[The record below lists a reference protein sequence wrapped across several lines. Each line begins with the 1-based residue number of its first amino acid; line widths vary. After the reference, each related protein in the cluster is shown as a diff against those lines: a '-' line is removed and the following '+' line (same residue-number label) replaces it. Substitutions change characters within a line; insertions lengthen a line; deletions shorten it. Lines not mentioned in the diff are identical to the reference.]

1 MSKIKKMISKL
12 RDIWF
17 LLGIISDS
25 IIITIL
31 SAFAMQCVS
40 SSGFTMA
47 GGFVFFIIVM
57 FLIGSI
63 YFLNDAHDDL
73 KKQKLSKPNIPFSK
87 EYEFPKEYDPREQFY
102 TELSSISKSYSTRLI
117 NRSETETCF
126 EVNLGNQD
134 CNIIGEDY
142 KADVRIVCNLMH
154 AHPLFYNNYT
164 RSNYL
169 QLNRAR
175 ALENENYILID
186 IKLDRT
192 IKDAIFATGSD
203 GFLKHGN
210 SGDILINKNHILYI
224 NRFYDLSIEE
234 KIKNIQETISSIIDE
249 INNYAEDLENY
260 SKTIEEIDNEFDLV
274 KSSLIELEDISSNF
288 TYSNYKEYF
297 KFIFE
302 FDDIIKNNA
311 IDMGDKSLELFKSL
325 SNFNSSLHLLGK
337 DYKNYFKLIEND
349 IEITLYHGI
358 ELDVKFRNNENVLQY
373 LNYIKDRFG
382 VNII

>member
-1 MSKIKKMISKL
+1 
-12 RDIWF
+12 
-17 LLGIISDS
+17 
-25 IIITIL
+25 
-31 SAFAMQCVS
+31 
-40 SSGFTMA
+40 MA
-47 GGFVFFIIVM
+47 GGFILFIIVM
-57 FLIGSI
+57 FLIGVIFFINES
-63 YFLNDAHDDL
+63 HDDL
-73 KKQKLSKPNIPFSK
+73 KKQKLSKPSIPFSK
-87 EYEFPKEYDPREQFY
+87 ECELSSSKDGSEEYNPFGQIEKVY

-117 NRSETETCF
+117 NRNVTETRF
-126 EVNLGNQD
+126 EVNIGNQD

-142 KADVRIVCNLMH
+142 KADVRVVCNLIH
-154 AHPLFYNNYT
+154 EHPFLYNNYT

-169 QLNRAR
+169 QRHRAR
-175 ALENENYILID
+175 SLENENCILID

-192 IKDAIFATGSD
+192 IKDAIFAGGDATG
-203 GFLKHGN
+203 
-210 SGDILINKNHILYI
+210 GDILVNKNHILYI

-249 INNYAEDLENY
+249 INNYTEDLENY

-288 TYSNYKEYF
+288 TYSNNKEYF

-311 IDMGDKSLELFKSL
+311 IDMGDKSLELFKAL

-337 DYKNYFKLIEND
+337 NYKNYLKLTENN

-358 ELDVKFRNNENVLQY
+358 ELDAKFRNNENVLQY
-373 LNYIKDRFG
+373 LNYIQDRFG
-382 VNII
+382 VYIK